1 MTKLRQLNV
10 RDDGEEIQ
18 IEFGESNDQK
28 TVTVTLSE
36 NDALRLYN
44 HLAESVLAARAN
56 RSRKSDTP
64 KTFGKL
70 PDVVLANRLE
80 LQMMSDGTVN
90 FLIQGQ
96 DGRQLQVSFHDKHV
110 EMFRQAFGKTGH

>member
-44 HLAESVLAARAN
+44 HLAESVSS
-56 RSRKSDTP
+56 RSR
-64 KTFGKL
+64 
-70 PDVVLANRLE
+70 
-80 LQMMSDGTVN
+80 
-90 FLIQGQ
+90 
-96 DGRQLQVSFHDKHV
+96 
-110 EMFRQAFGKTGH
+110 